1 MSNKVEIFSPSTDDD
16 GTEYTFGTWLKEAG
30 VEVSK
35 NEPIAELETDK
46 VTLEIHTPCD
56 GLLAE
61 TFFVSGDAVKH
72 GELLALITRR
82 DEKSVTSIIK
92 EEIPIEQTEVNGENN
107 KQERLSPAVRKLV
120 AENRIDTNL
129 ISGSG
134 KDSRITKADVLTYL
148 NKPNLG
154 ISNKELTAPKVD
166 MKIDKPTKS
175 SSSSQLISEMVPHTS
190 MRLAIANHMQKSIS
204 TAPHVTAIFEMDL
217 SSVIGHRKLNKQNFA
232 DKNVN
237 LSFTAYFIAAS
248 AFALQKVPIIN
259 SRWHDEA
266 LEVFSNLNIG
276 IGTALGDDGLIVPV
290 IQDVQDLNLFGIAR
304 NLQGLIQKARTK
316 SLTSADLKNGTFT
329 ISNHG
334 TSGSLMATPIIINQP
349 QSAILGI
356 GKMQKRNVI
365 IDLDGQDISVIRP
378 MCYLSLTID
387 HRAIDGFQAN
397 QFLSHFVEYI
407 ESF

>member
-1 MSNKVEIFSPSTDDD
+1 M
-16 GTEYTFGTWLKEAG
+16 
-30 VEVSK
+30 
-35 NEPIAELETDK
+35 
-46 VTLEIHTPCD
+46 
-56 GLLAE
+56 
-61 TFFVSGDAVKH
+61 
-72 GELLALITRR
+72 
-82 DEKSVTSIIK
+82 
-92 EEIPIEQTEVNGENN
+92 
-107 KQERLSPAVRKLV
+107 
-120 AENRIDTNL
+120 
-129 ISGSG
+129 
-134 KDSRITKADVLTYL
+134 
-148 NKPNLG
+148 
-154 ISNKELTAPKVD
+154 
-166 MKIDKPTKS
+166 
-175 SSSSQLISEMVPHTS
+175 
-190 MRLAIANHMQKSIS
+190 
-204 TAPHVTAIFEMDL
+204 TAIFEMDL